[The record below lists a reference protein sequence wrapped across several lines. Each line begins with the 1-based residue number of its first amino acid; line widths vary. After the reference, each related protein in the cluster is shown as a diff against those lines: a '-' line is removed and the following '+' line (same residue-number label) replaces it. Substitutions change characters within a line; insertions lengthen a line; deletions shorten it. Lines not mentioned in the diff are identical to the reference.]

1 MEAKEPFT
9 DDQILWL
16 VDMVELQQNLIDA
29 GNVFIE
35 ELRVAN
41 FRKDLDL
48 HELST
53 KINENTQQ
61 KDKN

>member
-48 HELST
+48 HELSIT
-53 KINENTQQ
+53 INENTQQ

>member
-1 MEAKEPFT
+1 MEAKEPFG

-29 GNVFIE
+29 GNVYIE
-35 ELRVAN
+35 ELRVEN
-41 FRKDLDL
+41 FRKGLDL
-48 HELST
+48 HELSN